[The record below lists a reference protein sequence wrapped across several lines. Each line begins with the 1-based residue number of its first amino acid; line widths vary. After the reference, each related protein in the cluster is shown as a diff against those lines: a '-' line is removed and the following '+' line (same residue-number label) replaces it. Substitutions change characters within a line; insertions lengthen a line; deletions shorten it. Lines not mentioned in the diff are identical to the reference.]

1 MSRSAVSRSGPTR
14 GDVERL
20 WVVVEPMELVVDT
33 RKQVV
38 DLLTVGLV
46 DVVGAHVRCEV
57 DEVVLVVADRLHDR
71 VGDGGEVHGVREPSL
86 DGVESR
92 AERLEAR
99 GRVRD
104 EGSLGDLGRDQRVPI
119 AIAADPRTEAHGD
132 ADGICID
139 PRAAASCR
147 YTTGMASNRLVV
159 R

>member
-1 MSRSAVSRSGPTR
+1 
-14 GDVERL
+14 
-20 WVVVEPMELVVDT
+20 MELVVDT

-139 PRAAASCR
+139 PPVLPRAVGTR
-147 YTTGMASNRLVV
+147 LGWRRTGWW
-159 R
+159 